1 MSEESLKEFARA
13 KLDVLRDRHLL
24 RTLIA
29 TERHPRTRTRQQS
42 RDLVSFA
49 CNDYLGLSHHPA
61 VIEASREATLTHGAG
76 AGASRLI
83 TGNSP
88 LYATLESALSK
99 IKGTG
104 DAVVFGSGYLA
115 NVGIVP
121 TLAARQDLILMD
133 EFCHACLFAGATLA
147 RCRTIRYRHKDT
159 DHLSEL
165 LDEHRSAHRHC
176 LVLTDGVFSMDGDRA
191 PVDELLAICESHD
204 AWLMTDDAHGLGV
217 IENGRGSGFV
227 DGRAVPVPLQMGT
240 LSKALGA
247 YGGYLCTSSEV
258 AELIR
263 NRARSLHYTTGLPP
277 GTLAAAT
284 AALELIATD
293 RSLVNK
299 PLAQA
304 RRFAARLGLDPPESP
319 IVPIVLG
326 DARRTVKAAEA
337 LRERGFL
344 VAAIRPPTVP
354 EGTARLRLTFSA
366 EHRNDDVDRLAAAI
380 NEIAPHR

>member
-1 MSEESLKEFARA
+1 MSDESLKEFARA
-13 KLDVLRDRHLL
+13 KLEVLRDRHVL

-29 TERHPRTRTRQQS
+29 TERRPRARTLQQS

-61 VIEASREATLTHGAG
+61 VIEASREATRTHGAG

-88 LYATLESALSK
+88 LYAALESALAK

-121 TLAARQDLILMD
+121 ALAARQDLILMD
-133 EFCHACLFAGATLA
+133 ELCHACLYAGATLS

-159 DHLSEL
+159 GQLSAL

-191 PVDELLAICESHD
+191 PVDELLAICEAHD

-227 DGRAVPVPLQMGT
+227 DGRSIPVPLQMGT
-240 LSKALGA
+240 LSKAVGA
-247 YGGYLCTSSEV
+247 YGGYLCTSREV
-258 AELIR
+258 ADLIR

-293 RSLVNK
+293 KSLVNK

-304 RRFAARLGLDPPESP
+304 RRFASRLGLDPPESP
-319 IVPIVLG
+319 IVPIILG
-326 DARRTVKAAEA
+326 DARRTSRAAEA
-337 LRERGFL
+337 LRERGYL
-344 VAAIRPPTVP
+344 VGAIRPPTVP
-354 EGTARLRLTFSA
+354 KGTARLRLTFSA
-366 EHRNDDVDRLAAAI
+366 EHGEDEVDRLAAAI
-380 NEIAPHR
+380 NEIALRP